1 MPKKSNERL
10 EATVD
15 SLRPYVERA
24 LKDEDFR
31 EHVREA
37 LTTARGIY
45 GDLSK
50 ERGLG
55 KSARKL
61 ATDKDLQD
69 NLRRALEELGD
80 AADRVQVKG
89 KKGRARRRVTRRCWS
104 PASSW
109 ARSTTRGRGPTRHW
123 LLEKI
128 AGDDELAPLDVDGPE
143 PSPVAAAVANG
154 GESARG
160 LAAAGWALAR
170 RRAVQSPLQPAGNEP
185 ARPRDVGHLE
195 QHGAGRRRADTREPA
210 RHR

>member
-1 MPKKSNERL
+1 MAKKSNERL

-24 LKDEDFR
+24 LKDDDFR

-61 ATDKDLQD
+61 ATDRDLQD
-69 NLRRALEELGD
+69 SLRRALEELGG
-80 AADRVQVKG
+80 AADRVHVKG
-89 KKGRARRRVTRRCWS
+89 KKGRKKGHKKMLVAGILVGTLYNPW
-104 PASSW
+104 
-109 ARSTTRGRGPTRHW
+109 TGHQTRHW

-128 AGDDELAPLDVDGPE
+128 AGDDELAPLDVE
-143 PSPVAAAVANG
+143 PAETSPVAAAVATNG
-154 GESARG
+154 GET
-160 LAAAGWALAR
+160 
-170 RRAVQSPLQPAGNEP
+170 NE
-185 ARPRDVGHLE
+185 A
-195 QHGAGRRRADTREPA
+195 
-210 RHR
+210 

>member
-1 MPKKSNERL
+1 MAKKSNERL
-10 EATVD
+10 ETTVD

-31 EHVREA
+31 DHVREA

-69 NLRRALEELGD
+69 SLRRALEELGD
-80 AADRVQVKG
+80 AAERVQTKG
-89 KKGRARRRVTRRCWS
+89 KKGRAEKNRKMLVAGILVGALYNPWTGS
-104 PASSW
+104 Q
-109 ARSTTRGRGPTRHW
+109 TRHW

-128 AGDDELAPLDVDGPE
+128 AGDDELAPLDVETPNRRRSRRRRGTQRRRERRLAFVTPPLGGPC
-143 PSPVAAAVANG
+143 AAA
-154 GESARG
+154 
-160 LAAAGWALAR
+160 AAQG
-170 RRAVQSPLQPAGNEP
+170 PLQATGNET
-185 ARPRDVGHLE
+185 AGAATRP
-195 QHGAGRRRADTREPA
+195 
-210 RHR
+210 

>member
-15 SLRPYVERA
+15 GLRPYVERA

-69 NLRRALEELGD
+69 SLRRALEELGD
-80 AADRVQVKG
+80 AAGRVQPKG
-89 KKGRARRRVTRRCWS
+89 KKGRPKKNRKMLVAGILVGALYNPWTG
-104 PASSW
+104 AQ
-109 ARSTTRGRGPTRHW
+109 TRHW

-128 AGDDELAPLDVDGPE
+128 AGDDELAPLDVEATE
-143 PSPVAAAVANG
+143 PAPVGAVTADTNG
-154 GESARG
+154 GESAG
-160 LAAAGWALAR
+160 I
-170 RRAVQSPLQPAGNEP
+170 
-185 ARPRDVGHLE
+185 
-195 QHGAGRRRADTREPA
+195 
-210 RHR
+210 